1 MSTMR
6 EMGWSAAGIMLMA
19 LLAAPVALAE
29 LHGSS
34 GLAADIAAVTC
45 LLVIGGT
52 AGIAWLARR
61 RRSSFAGP
69 GLELSPRRIWAACPG
84 AVPSCQYT
92 PDEWPAT
99 VYAGRA
105 HVSGEPIETG
115 PAHRMLPD
123 VSRVQGD
130 RAYRRIET
138 VETAVREI
146 RERMHED
153 GIDAETAAGELYAE
167 HRLTIAT
174 GLDALDRIEAEEE
187 ELLDAYIRGL
197 ELGGHPPV
205 SRDEAAAQYDAI
217 RRRLDRLQFEAAR

>member
-61 RRSSFAGP
+61 RR
-69 GLELSPRRIWAACPG
+69 AACPG

-217 RRRLDRLQFEAAR
+217 RRRLDRLQFEGTR